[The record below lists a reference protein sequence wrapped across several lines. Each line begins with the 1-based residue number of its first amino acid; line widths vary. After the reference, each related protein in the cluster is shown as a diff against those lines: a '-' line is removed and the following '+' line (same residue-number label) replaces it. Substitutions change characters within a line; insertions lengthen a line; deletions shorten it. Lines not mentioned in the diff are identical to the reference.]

1 MYKNKYYEV
10 WKCLIKYLFLM
21 EFVNV
26 CNVKNIIEKILWDL
40 IWFVIFL
47 LESCVCIVF
56 FVVFNI
62 FVIVK

>member
-1 MYKNKYYEV
+1 
-10 WKCLIKYLFLM
+10 M

-62 FVIVK
+62 FVIFK